1 MPCERNLCPSGL
13 GRVGAQLNFELFGAM
28 GEKLDRPPGIDWSR
42 YSTTALVEAIQQVA
56 EEIKA
61 REGEASVGSASAA
74 VVWRARACSS
84 LGRVATGAS
93 GAPALA
99 PGLKATPG
107 TAATS
112 TGIADEATLEGKIW
126 GQRQIERFG
135 LPR

>member
-61 REGEASVGSASAA
+61 REGQASAGSASAA
-74 VVWRARACSS
+74 VAPEGQGLLEPWSCGYRCKWCASPCTRA
-84 LGRVATGAS
+84 
-93 GAPALA
+93 
-99 PGLKATPG
+99 
-107 TAATS
+107 
-112 TGIADEATLEGKIW
+112 EGHT
-126 GQRQIERFG
+126 RHSCYEHRH
-135 LPR
+135 RR